1 MSEQD
6 DLAPWADD
14 DLVRALRAPGT
25 DVELADEQQYVSAF
39 REARGSTSS
48 VRPLARRTVGRLG
61 AGGTAVVLTVALTSG
76 MAAAYTG
83 HLPDPVQQ
91 IAHSVIGAPAPRTS
105 IRSSTFSSSR
115 TLPGQR

>member
-39 REARGSTSS
+39 R
-48 VRPLARRTVGRLG
+48 
-61 AGGTAVVLTVALTSG
+61 
-76 MAAAYTG
+76 
-83 HLPDPVQQ
+83 
-91 IAHSVIGAPAPRTS
+91 
-105 IRSSTFSSSR
+105 
-115 TLPGQR
+115 